1 MTSLIMLYQFDEEDF
16 PGERR
21 IGFYFERE
29 AIIPDPAN
37 PPQVESSPERIL
49 LSRIW
54 HQPLLPQAPH
64 LFF

>member
-29 AIIPDPAN
+29 AIIPDLAN
-37 PPQVESSPERIL
+37 PPQVESSPERMG
-49 LSRIW
+49 R
-54 HQPLLPQAPH
+54 P
-64 LFF
+64 